1 MSILSPVWRAK
12 LCGDIGG
19 EARWQLALD
28 GGEAGLFSKLVA
40 LGSGAAV
47 RMEGGVEEVMAL
59 GLMADR
65 YQVEAVQGGSGE
77 GSVGAADG
85 GEVRRGAGVEQRE
98 RA

>member
-1 MSILSPVWRAK
+1 MLRHG
-12 LCGDIGG
+12 GD
-19 EARWQLALD
+19 ARWQLALD
-28 GGEAGLFSKLVA
+28 RGEAGLFSKLVA

-47 RMEGGVEEVMAL
+47 RVKGGLGEVMAL

-65 YQVEAVQGGSGE
+65 YQVGGCG
-77 GSVGAADG
+77 GAADG